1 MKITLISTFYSLEP
15 VMVAI
20 TKLSPDKL
28 ILLKNEDDA
37 DEKLQSEVTLR
48 KTVGKVIDIDNLNTS
63 VYDVVKIA
71 KDTAEVIDREAAE
84 GNQIIVNVSGG
95 RKTQA
100 LGALFGSYARHSQI
114 ERIVYLTEEDNEV
127 VEIPKL
133 NYGISTTKKQI
144 LKELEGGDA
153 SVKNLSIKIG
163 ISRGMT
169 YNHIRELREM
179 GLIESD
185 QLKITSAGQLAII

>member
-1 MKITLISTFYSLEP
+1 MSVTLISTFYSLEP

-20 TKLSPDKL
+20 TKLSPEKL
-28 ILLKNEDDA
+28 ILLINEDVGK
-37 DEKLQSEVTLR
+37 ERLQSEVTLR
-48 KTVGKVIDIDNLNTS
+48 DTVGKVIEIETLNTS

-71 KDTAEVIDREAAE
+71 RDTAEIIDNEKANE
-84 GNQIIVNVSGG
+84 KKVIVNVSGG

-100 LGALFGSYARHSQI
+100 LGALFGCYARHEKV

-133 NYGISTTKKQI
+133 NYGISPTKKLI
-144 LKELEGGDA
+144 LEEMAKGDS

-179 GLIESD
+179 GLIEHNK
-185 QLKITSAGQLAII
+185 LEITSAGQLAII

>member
-28 ILLKNEDDA
+28 ILLKNEDDE
-37 DEKLQSEVTLR
+37 DEKLKSEVTLR
-48 KTVGKVIDIDNLNTS
+48 KTVGTVIDIDTLNTS

-71 KDTAEVIDREAAE
+71 NDTAELIDREAAE
-84 GNQIIVNVSGG
+84 GNKIIVNVSGG

-100 LGALFGSYARHSQI
+100 LGALFGSYARHNHI

-133 NYGISTTKKQI
+133 NYGISKTKKHI

-153 SVKNLSIKIG
+153 SVRNLSIKIG

-179 GLIESD
+179 GLIEPD
-185 QLKITSAGQLAII
+185 KLKITSAGQLAII

>member
-1 MKITLISTFYSLEP
+1 
-15 VMVAI
+15 MVAI
-20 TKLSPDKL
+20 TKLSPEKL
-28 ILLKNEDDA
+28 ILLINEDVGK
-37 DEKLQSEVTLR
+37 ERLQSEETLR
-48 KTVGKVIDIDNLNTS
+48 DTVGKVIEIETLNTS

-71 KDTAEVIDREAAE
+71 RDTAEIIDNEKAN
-84 GNQIIVNVSGG
+84 GKKVIVNVSGG

-100 LGALFGSYARHSQI
+100 LGALFGSYARHGKV

-133 NYGISTTKKQI
+133 NYGISPTKKLI
-144 LKELEGGDA
+144 LEEMAKGDS

-179 GLIESD
+179 GLIEHNKLD
-185 QLKITSAGQLAII
+185 ITSAGQLAII

>member
-1 MKITLISTFYSLEP
+1 MSVTLISTFYSLEP

-20 TKLSPDKL
+20 TKLSPEKL
-28 ILLKNEDDA
+28 ILLINEDVGK
-37 DEKLQSEVTLR
+37 ERLQSEVTLR
-48 KTVGKVIDIDNLNTS
+48 ETVGKVIEIETLNTS

-71 KDTAEVIDREAAE
+71 RDTAEIIDNEKAN
-84 GNQIIVNVSGG
+84 GKNIIVNVSGG

-100 LGALFGSYARHSQI
+100 LGALFGSYARHEKV

-133 NYGISTTKKQI
+133 NYGISPTKKLI
-144 LKELEGGDA
+144 LEEMDKGDS
-153 SVKNLSIKIG
+153 SVNNLSIKIG

-179 GLIESD
+179 GLIEHNK
-185 QLKITSAGQLAII
+185 LEITSAGQLAII

>member
-28 ILLKNEDDA
+28 ILLKNEDA
-37 DEKLQSEVTLR
+37 KDEKLKSEVTLR
-48 KTVGKVIDIDNLNTS
+48 KTVGTVIDIDTFNTS

-71 KDTAEVIDREAAE
+71 NDTAELIDREAAE
-84 GNQIIVNVSGG
+84 GNKIIVNVSGG

-100 LGALFGSYARHSQI
+100 LGALFGSYARHNHI

-133 NYGISTTKKQI
+133 NYGISKTKKQI

-153 SVKNLSIKIG
+153 SVRNLSIKIG

-179 GLIESD
+179 GLIEHD
-185 QLKITSAGQLAII
+185 KLKITSAGQLAII

>member
-28 ILLKNEDDA
+28 ILLKNEDAA
-37 DEKLQSEVTLR
+37 DEKVQSEVTLR

-100 LGALFGSYARHSQI
+100 LGALFGSYARHKQI

-185 QLKITSAGQLAII
+185 KLKITSAGQLAII

>member
-1 MKITLISTFYSLEP
+1 MKITLISTFYSIEP

-28 ILLKNEDDA
+28 ILLKNEDA
-37 DEKLQSEVTLR
+37 KDEKLQSEVTLR
-48 KTVGKVIDIDNLNTS
+48 KTVGKVIDIDTLNTS

-71 KDTAEVIDREAAE
+71 KDTAEVIDRETVE

-100 LGALFGSYARHSQI
+100 LGALFGSYARHNYI

-133 NYGISTTKKQI
+133 NYGISTTKKLI
-144 LKELEGGDA
+144 LKELARGNA

-179 GLIESD
+179 GLIEPD
-185 QLKITSAGQLAII
+185 KLKITSAGLLAII

>member
-1 MKITLISTFYSLEP
+1 MKVTLISTFYSLEP

-28 ILLKNEDDA
+28 ILLKNKDA
-37 DEKLQSEVTLR
+37 KNEKLQSEVTLR
-48 KTVGKVIDIDNLNTS
+48 KTVGRIIDINTLDTS

-71 KDTAEVIDREAAE
+71 RDTAEIIDRESAE
-84 GNQIIVNVSGG
+84 ENRVIVNVSGG

-100 LGALFGSYARHSQI
+100 LGALFGSYARHKQV
-114 ERIVYLTEEDNEV
+114 ERIVYLTEEDNEI

-144 LKELEGGDA
+144 LKELDMGNA
-153 SVKNLSIKIG
+153 SVKNLSIKVG

-169 YNHIRELREM
+169 YNHVRELREM
-179 GLIESD
+179 GLIEPNK
-185 QLKITSAGQLAII
+185 LEITSAGQLAII

>member
-1 MKITLISTFYSLEP
+1 
-15 VMVAI
+15 MVAI
-20 TKLSPDKL
+20 TKLSPEKL
-28 ILLKNEDDA
+28 ILLINEDVGK
-37 DEKLQSEVTLR
+37 ERLQSEVTLR
-48 KTVGKVIDIDNLNTS
+48 DTVGKVIEIETLNTS

-71 KDTAEVIDREAAE
+71 RDTAEIIDNEKANE
-84 GNQIIVNVSGG
+84 KKVIVNVSGG

-100 LGALFGSYARHSQI
+100 LGALFGCYARHEKV

-133 NYGISTTKKQI
+133 NYGISPTKKLI
-144 LKELEGGDA
+144 LEEMAKGDS

-179 GLIESD
+179 GLIEHNK
-185 QLKITSAGQLAII
+185 LEITSAGQLAII

>member
-1 MKITLISTFYSLEP
+1 MKITLISTFYSFEP

-28 ILLKNEDDA
+28 ILLKNEDAA
-37 DEKLQSEVTLR
+37 DEKVQSEVTLR

-100 LGALFGSYARHSQI
+100 LGALFGSYARHKQI

-185 QLKITSAGQLAII
+185 KLKITSAGQLAII

>member
-1 MKITLISTFYSLEP
+1 MSVTLISTFYSLEP

-20 TKLSPDKL
+20 TKLSPEKL
-28 ILLKNEDDA
+28 ILLINEDVGK
-37 DEKLQSEVTLR
+37 ERLQSEVTLR
-48 KTVGKVIDIDNLNTS
+48 DTVGKVIEIETLNTS

-71 KDTAEVIDREAAE
+71 RDTAEIIDNEKAN
-84 GNQIIVNVSGG
+84 GKNIIVNVSGG

-100 LGALFGSYARHSQI
+100 LGALFGSYARHEKV

-133 NYGISTTKKQI
+133 NYGISPTKKLI
-144 LKELEGGDA
+144 LEEMDKGDS
-153 SVKNLSIKIG
+153 SVNNLSIKIG

-179 GLIESD
+179 GLIEHNK
-185 QLKITSAGQLAII
+185 LEITSAGQLAII